1 MAKSLTQLAAKPQLI
16 KIVLDSAEIVEQYG
30 EELEFYIWDRQP
42 IAKFMTIASTM
53 NSNYTEA
60 VGMMND
66 LILDEEGQ
74 SICRDGMVLPS
85 TVMSF
90 AIQKVIEHLGK

>member
-42 IAKFMTIASTM
+42 IANFMNIATKMSD
-53 NSNYTEA
+53 NYSEA
-60 VGMMND
+60 VNLIND
-66 LILDEEGQ
+66 LILDEEGNPV
-74 SICRDGMVLPS
+74 CRDGMVLPS
-85 TVMSF
+85 AVMTQ